1 MKRLKVGIT
10 VVAGTEPNAALWS
23 SGIHQNMVFLALLL
37 QRLPEVELAVF
48 VSCPP
53 GGALIHP
60 LADMYGLRT
69 IQLSEVNE
77 LDILIELGARA
88 ETEFTIPFRERGGK
102 LVSYVAGNTMIMN
115 FESMANAV
123 PYGDFI
129 NEVPFDAVWLTPQH
143 WHTNHAY
150 AAITRTPNVE
160 VAPHIWSPICLE
172 QSAFRLNVNP
182 FWRPPQ
188 ARDWRIGVFDPN
200 VNVVK
205 TFHFPLLV
213 AEQAHRL
220 DPELINRVLLFSAAH
235 LKGNQHFEQ
244 FCAAL
249 DLGRAGRVFAE
260 ERYLLVEMLGS
271 HIDAV
276 VTHQWENALN
286 YLYWDVLY
294 LGWPLIHNSTE
305 FVEAGYY
312 YPEFDPQAGGE
323 VLVAALADHAENA
336 VARRDATLATLWRF
350 HIDNPAVQ
358 RRHAEL
364 LEQVMTAGTRAGG
377 ASHKRR
383 KAA

>member
-1 MKRLKVGIT
+1 M
-10 VVAGTEPNAALWS
+10 
-23 SGIHQNMVFLALLL
+23 
-37 QRLPEVELAVF
+37 
-48 VSCPP
+48 
-53 GGALIHP
+53 
-60 LADMYGLRT
+60 
-69 IQLSEVNE
+69 
-77 LDILIELGARA
+77 
-88 ETEFTIPFRERGGK
+88 
-102 LVSYVAGNTMIMN
+102 
-115 FESMANAV
+115 
-123 PYGDFI
+123 
-129 NEVPFDAVWLTPQH
+129 
-143 WHTNHAY
+143 
-150 AAITRTPNVE
+150 
-160 VAPHIWSPICLE
+160 
-172 QSAFRLNVNP
+172 
-182 FWRPPQ
+182 
-188 ARDWRIGVFDPN
+188 
-200 VNVVK
+200 VK

-220 DPELINRVLLFSAAH
+220 NPELINRVLLFSAAH
-235 LKGNQHFEQ
+235 LKGNPHFEQ

-305 FVEAGYY
+305 FMEAGYY

-323 VLVAALADHAENA
+323 VLAAALADHAENA
-336 VARRDATLATLWRF
+336 VTRREATLETLWRF

-364 LEQVMTAGTRAGG
+364 LEQVMTAGTVPAGPR
-377 ASHKRR
+377 KRR